1 MVKVCFFVNS
11 MFQLGG
17 EQRITTKVVNGLIK
31 EGYDVTILIKYKEPV
46 QLDLFGLS
54 QKAHLIF
61 LDVCYP
67 FRLNNIPFFEKLRIL
82 NRKTG
87 IFQRFPR
94 LIRHFFCSN
103 LLLKQVSLFFSSHK
117 FDFVIGVAGDRSFIL
132 SFLKPII
139 SGKLIF
145 WNHQSVDAHFKTK
158 NSRYYRESS
167 FIEPLLRRFDKI
179 VVLTWE
185 DQKRFYSFYHVLPT
199 VIPNCLSFHTLEKS
213 SLQHKKF
220 LAVGRL
226 VYQKGFDY
234 LLEAMQIFSKFNSS
248 WTLDIYGEG
257 EESAFLQ
264 ELISKYN
271 LKDRVKIYP
280 REKDML
286 SVYLEHDVYLMS
298 SRYEGFGLV
307 TLEAMECGLP
317 VIGFSIPATE
327 EIVCNQINSILV
339 PCYDVLQFAEA
350 MRCVATSEELLK
362 KLASNLESSTKKFSE
377 EEIFPKWVQLL
388 KKDDA

>member
-17 EQRITTKVVNGLIK
+17 EQRITTKVVNGLIQ
-31 EGYDVTILIKYKEPV
+31 EGYDVTILIKYKEDV

-54 QKAHLIF
+54 AKAHLVF

-67 FRLNNIPFFEKLRIL
+67 FRLNNTVFFEKLRIL

-87 IFQRFPR
+87 LFRRFPR

-103 LLLKQVSLFFSSHK
+103 LMLQQLSFFFSSRK

-158 NSRYYRESS
+158 NSRYYREEA
-167 FIEPLLRRFDKI
+167 FIEPLLKRFDEI
-179 VVLTWE
+179 VVLTYE
-185 DQKRFYSFYHVLPT
+185 DQKRFYSLYHLLPT

-234 LLEAMQIFSKFNSS
+234 LLEAMHIFSKFNST

-257 EESAFLQ
+257 EEYASLQ
-264 ELISKYN
+264 KLLEKYD
-271 LKDRVKIYP
+271 LVDRVKFYK
-280 REKDML
+280 REKDMIK
-286 SVYLEHDVYLMS
+286 VYLEHDVYLMS

-327 EIVCNQINSILV
+327 EIVSHQINGILV

-350 MRCVATSEELLK
+350 MKNITESSSLLK

-377 EEIFPKWVQLL
+377 EEIFPKWFQLL
-388 KKDDA
+388 KK